1 MNMRELPK
9 VFRCSLLTPEGF
21 FRIDEEDGRF
31 DVDVDDEAS
40 LLCKPVSAWGWVCLS
55 PFS

>member
-1 MNMRELPK
+1 MNMRELPEA
-9 VFRCSLLTPEGF
+9 FRCSLLTPEGF

-40 LLCKPVSAWGWVCLS
+40 LLCKPVSSWEWVCLS